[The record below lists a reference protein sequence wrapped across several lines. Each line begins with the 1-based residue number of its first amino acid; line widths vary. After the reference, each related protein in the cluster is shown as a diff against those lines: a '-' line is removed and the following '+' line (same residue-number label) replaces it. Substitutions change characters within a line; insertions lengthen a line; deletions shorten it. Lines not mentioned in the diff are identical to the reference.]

1 MTWLSDSIMA
11 TRGLAGNKTGS
22 THQLGEAEQGE
33 YHFTMG
39 PYSEPVLRVAPGDR
53 IVVETRDAFGG
64 AIKTEQDLP
73 VAETPDAIRESSK
86 RSHHDRR
93 GGAG

>member
-11 TRGLAGNKTGS
+11 TRGVAGNQTGA

-39 PYSEPVLRVAPGDR
+39 PYSKPVLHIAPKMPL
-53 IVVETRDAFGG
+53 G
-64 AIKTEQDLP
+64 AQSGQSKTCP
-73 VAETPDAIRESSK
+73 RKNCACHSSIRK
-86 RSHHDRR
+86 TVRS
-93 GGAG
+93 